1 MTLAELAPR
10 VKQILIWI
18 SIFLIFLIVLRF
30 AWFVGKA
37 GFGALFGQKED
48 TQTIRFGTLERPPLP
63 TNKLSVSQLEISL
76 DTPESSLPQTP
87 ELLNVYEIQRGSAV
101 LLSIERASGKARSS
115 QVKGNPKKIT
125 PTIYKITDTENAN
138 RSFTYYLEEDSF
150 LYLYDWKK
158 DSSVLSDNFIYNN
171 EAAIREAKSSLSR
184 ISQLP
189 EDLENGK
196 TKLTFL
202 KISPKNQ
209 KIVSSFFE
217 ANAVRID
224 FLRADLNNTPIVYQ
238 NPSSTPISVTLS
250 PNLQEKILEIRHHY
264 NVVNKDNFSPYPIK
278 KSSDAWEE
286 LKKGD
291 SYLALPEKTN
301 LKSFSIR
308 KIYLAYLDSSKQLS
322 FFQPVFVFEGKGVD
336 INGNRVDVLSYVPA
350 IISKHIGN

>member
-48 TQTIRFGTLERPPLP
+48 TQTIRFGTIERPPLP

-115 QVKGNPKKIT
+115 QVKGNPNKIT
-125 PTIYKITDTENAN
+125 PTIYKLTDTENAN

-158 DSSVLSDNFIYNN
+158 D
-171 EAAIREAKSSLSR
+171 
-184 ISQLP
+184 
-189 EDLENGK
+189 
-196 TKLTFL
+196 
-202 KISPKNQ
+202 
-209 KIVSSFFE
+209 SSFFE

-250 PNLQEKILEIRHHY
+250 PDLQEKILEIRHHY
-264 NVVNKDNFSPYPIK
+264 NFVNKDNFSPYPIK

-301 LKSFSIR
+301 LRSFSIR

-322 FFQPVFVFEGKGVD
+322 FFQPVFVFEGKGLD
-336 INGNRVDVLSYVPA
+336 ITGNRVDVLSYVPA